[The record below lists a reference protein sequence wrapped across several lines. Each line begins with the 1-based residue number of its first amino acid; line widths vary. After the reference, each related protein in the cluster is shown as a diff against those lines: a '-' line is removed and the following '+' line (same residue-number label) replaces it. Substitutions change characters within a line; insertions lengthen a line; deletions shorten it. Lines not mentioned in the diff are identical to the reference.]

1 MSLITSSI
9 RYPVTVA
16 VGAIIAVLGGLL
28 ALNRVPIQ
36 LTPDVEKP
44 FISVTTNWFGA
55 SPEEIEKEII
65 LEQEE
70 FLKGVEGLVRMT
82 SESSAN
88 SGSIALEFPVGTDI
102 TAALVRVT
110 NSLSQVPSYPDNA
123 DQPIVTSTGPFD
135 GAIAWFIVGEH
146 ENSGVYVPE
155 MKTLVEE
162 LVKPRMERVEGVAK
176 VNIFGGLDQELHVS
190 FDPMLL
196 ASSGISIP
204 QMTTALRAENRDVAA
219 GDFGEGKRSYVVR
232 TLARFETIESVE
244 ETIITV
250 RNGVPIRI
258 KDVADVTLDFR
269 KPTAQVRHMG
279 NPSIAFNT
287 QRQIG
292 ANVLEVMDGLLETVE
307 EINEEILHPRG
318 LHLKNVY
325 SETVYINSAI
335 DLVFSNLYMGS
346 ILAILTLFV
355 FLRSVSSVMVIG
367 LSIPISIISAF
378 LTMFLFGRTINVISL
393 AGMAFAAGMVVDNA
407 IVVLE
412 NIYRHLQM
420 GKNRWQA
427 AADATSEVWGAVL
440 ASTITTIAVFLPI
453 LFIQERAAQLFKDI
467 AIAIST
473 AIALSLIVSVTVIPS
488 LSAKVLKLSP
498 KYKNKKFDE
507 TRLGQFATNI
517 AQLIDYLNA
526 NAVRR
531 LLAVLGVVTVTL
543 GLTWAL
549 MPNSEYLPDG
559 DQNMIF
565 SIMIPPPGYNLEELV
580 LAGKNIEGQ
589 LSYLWETPA
598 DSALDIPGGG
608 LKNFFFVTFS
618 GIAIMGMVA
627 EEAERVDE
635 LLPIANRAINSIPGV
650 FGFARKQS
658 LFSRDFAGTRSVQL
672 DISGPD
678 LNQVL
683 AIGGQVFG
691 KLNATLPNASSRPIP
706 GLDLGNPEVRVI
718 PDRARA
724 ADNGMTAGEIGLTV
738 NALVDGMIVTNYRH
752 EGRDLDLVIKSSVE
766 LANHTQDIEQLP
778 LVTSNGR
785 IVTIGDIA
793 NVELRQGPVQ
803 INHVERQRTVSI
815 QTALPADIALEEAML
830 LIESDVIQPMRDQG
844 QIGGLYDVRLSGAAD
859 DLSRLRSALSWN
871 FILALAL
878 TFLLL
883 AALFQSFVYPLVIML
898 TVPLATFGGV
908 IGLRLV
914 QLANSSQQLDVL
926 TMLGFV
932 ILIGTVIN
940 NSILIVHQA
949 LKFMRGGMD
958 SRAAVKESV
967 RIRVRPILMSTG
979 TSALGML
986 PLVLMPGAGSE
997 LYRGLGSVV
1006 IGGLTFSAV
1015 VTLALT
1021 PLVFSFAI
1029 ELVKKVR
1036 GIFGLPETAINPEPS
1051 LEAN

>member
-9 RYPVTVA
+9 RFPVTVA

-65 LEQEE
+65 LEQEK
-70 FLKGVEGLVRMT
+70 FLKSVEGLVKMT

-88 SGSIALEFPVGTDI
+88 QGSIALEFPVGTDI
-102 TAALVRVT
+102 TSALVRV
-110 NSLSQVPSYPDNA
+110 NNRLSQVPSYPENA

-135 GAIAWFIVGEH
+135 GAIAWFVVSAQEGNEIF
-146 ENSGVYVPE
+146 VPE
-155 MKTLVEE
+155 TKTLIEE
-162 LVKPRMERVEGVAK
+162 LVQPRMERVDGVAK
-176 VNIFGGLDQELHVS
+176 VNIFGGLEEELHVS
-190 FDPMLL
+190 FDPLLL
-196 ASSGISIP
+196 ASSSISVS
-204 QMTTALRAENRDVAA
+204 QLTAALRAENRDISA

-244 ETIITV
+244 ETIIAV
-250 RNGVPIRI
+250 KNSIPIRV
-258 KDVADVTLDFR
+258 KDIAEVSLEHR
-269 KPTAQVRHMG
+269 KPTALVRHMG
-279 NPSIAFNT
+279 SPSIAFNA
-287 QRQIG
+287 QRQVG
-292 ANVLEVMDGLLETVE
+292 ANVLEVMDGLLLAVDQV
-307 EINEEILHPRG
+307 NEEILHPRG

-325 SETVYINSAI
+325 RETVYINSAI
-335 DLVFSNLYMGS
+335 DLVFSNLYIGS

-367 LSIPISIISAF
+367 LAIPISIVSAF

-412 NIYRHLQM
+412 NIYRHMQM
-420 GKNRWQA
+420 GKSRWQA
-427 AADATSEVWGAVL
+427 AADGTREVWGAVF

-453 LFIQERAAQLFKDI
+453 LFIEERAAQLFRDI

-473 AIALSLIVSVTVIPS
+473 AIGLSLIVSVTVIPS
-488 LSAKVLKLSP
+488 LSAKVLKLSAR
-498 KYKNKKFDE
+498 YKDRNFDD
-507 TRLGQFATNI
+507 TKLGAFAARI
-517 AQLIDYLNA
+517 AHLVDYLNA
-526 NAVRR
+526 NVTRR
-531 LLAVLGVVTVTL
+531 LIAALGVVVMTV
-543 GLTWAL
+543 GLSWAL
-549 MPNSEYLPDG
+549 LPNSEYLPDG
-559 DQNMIF
+559 NQNMIF
-565 SIMIPPPGYNLEELV
+565 SVMLPPPGYNLDEMV
-580 LAGKNIEGQ
+580 DAGEKIEHQ
-589 LSYLWETPA
+589 LEFLWETSV
-598 DSALDIPGGG
+598 DSSKYIPGGG
-608 LKNFFFVTFS
+608 LSNFFYVAFS
-618 GIAIMGMVA
+618 GMAIMGMVA
-627 EEAERVDE
+627 NEDDRVQE
-635 LLPIANRAINSIPGV
+635 LLPIANQAINSIPGV
-650 FGFARKQS
+650 FGFANQAS
-658 LFSRDFAGTRSVQL
+658 LFSRDFAGSRSVQL

-691 KLNATLPNASSRPIP
+691 KMNAALPGASSRPIP
-706 GLDLGNPEVRVI
+706 GLDLGNPEVRI
-718 PDRARA
+718 TPDRARA
-724 ADNGMTAGEIGLTV
+724 ADMGMSAGEIGATV
-738 NALVDGMIVTNYRH
+738 NALVDGMVVTNYRH
-752 EGRDLDLVIKSSVE
+752 EGRDLDLVIKGKSE
-766 LANHTQDIEQLP
+766 LASHTQDIEQLP
-778 LVTSNGR
+778 LVTPDGR
-785 IVTIGDIA
+785 IVTVADVA
-793 NVELRQGPVQ
+793 TVDLRQGPVQ

-815 QTALPADIALEEAML
+815 QTVLPKDIALEEAINK
-830 LIESDVIQPMRDQG
+830 IESEVIQPMRDQG
-844 QIGGLYDVRLSGAAD
+844 QIGGLYDLRLSGSAD
-859 DLSRLRSALSWN
+859 DLSKLRGALSRN
-871 FILALAL
+871 FLLALGL

-949 LKFMRGGMD
+949 LQFMRGGMN
-958 SRAAVKESV
+958 SREAVKESV

-1006 IGGLTFSAV
+1006 IGGLTFSAI

-1029 ELVKKVR
+1029 DLVKRVR
-1036 GIFGLPETAINPEPS
+1036 GAFGLSESAISVEPS
-1051 LEAN
+1051 MEVK